1 MNTIFNLDDVSEQA
15 GNFVAGFV
23 DGEGSF
29 FTSTRQ
35 HCTITNGNIVYERPT
50 GWRFSVNFNISNN
63 DITVLKYC
71 QKQLGCGNIT
81 KKKDE
86 KYALEI
92 QDKELFKKH
101 IVPFFKKF
109 QFVAKKKRHE
119 FRVFQVLL
127 RLLDQ
132 KQIRTLDNLRYF
144 LKLRKNL
151 GQYREPR
158 ISHSDEIILST
169 FRPAPIL
176 RVNRK
181 KN

>member
-29 FTSTRQ
+29 FTSTRK
-35 HCTITNGNIVYERPT
+35 HFEITNGQIVYQRPT

-63 DITVLKYC
+63 DITVLEYC
-71 QKQLGCGNIT
+71 QKQLGCGNIKET
-81 KKKDE
+81 NDGKNV

-92 QDKELFKKH
+92 QDREILKKH

-109 QFVAKKKRHE
+109 QFVARKKRHE

-127 RLLDQ
+127 RLLDK
-132 KQIRTLDNLRYF
+132 KQINTFPNLRYF
-144 LKLRKNL
+144 LKLRKKL
-151 GQYREPR
+151 GQYREKR
-158 ISHSDEIILST
+158 ITHSDEIILST
-169 FRPAPIL
+169 FRPSPIL
-176 RVNRK
+176 DED
-181 KN
+181 